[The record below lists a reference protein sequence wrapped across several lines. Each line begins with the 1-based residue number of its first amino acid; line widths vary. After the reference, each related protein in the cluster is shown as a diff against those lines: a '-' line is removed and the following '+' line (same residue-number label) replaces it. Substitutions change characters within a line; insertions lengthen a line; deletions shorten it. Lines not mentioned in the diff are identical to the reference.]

1 MENFFRRI
9 NEANESIAGAVDDI
23 DIRDFFTNRIVRLRG
38 LVEVTVVPT
47 IHSDRLFYSYSY
59 LFILYV

>member
-1 MENFFRRI
+1 MNLFAGARGLQFMENFFRRI

-38 LVEVTVVPT
+38 LVE
-47 IHSDRLFYSYSY
+47 
-59 LFILYV
+59 